1 LTVTVTVGMASSQ
14 SGLRPV
20 TLFGFGLSRRRR
32 VAPETALLFLFYNYS
47 LRPASNAVKAMGA

>member
-20 TLFGFGLSRRRR
+20 TLFGFGLSRRHRA
-32 VAPETALLFLFYNYS
+32 APETAFLFLFYNCS
-47 LRPASNAVKAMGA
+47 LRPASNAVKTMAA